1 MEENPFPAWS
11 WSVEQC
17 LKEYN
22 FDDML
27 IKILLVATFI
37 SFILAYLHGDEY
49 EELGFEVYICL
60 WGVSSSYTALCTTL
74 TTSVVLCHGMAD
86 SLFPMCL
93 GFSLIVM
100 RGVTG
105 VRKRARMQVE
115 VLARAMLEVSWEDFK
130 AKECDLH
137 KGNIKQEKVFELN
150 RKWVCGVVGV

>member
-1 MEENPFPAWS
+1 
-11 WSVEQC
+11 
-17 LKEYN
+17 
-22 FDDML
+22 ML

-115 VLARAMLEVSWEDFK
+115 VLARAMLGIVT
-130 AKECDLH
+130 ACICYQGRL
-137 KGNIKQEKVFELN
+137 VAT
-150 RKWVCGVVGV
+150 